1 MRNTRR
7 HAKTTRRH
15 VKNPRRSYLGV
26 YFSFSAR
33 VVVAKAR
40 CCREGARAPSHFLYS
55 GIQLIDSRTS
65 CFESYM
71 CRGLNTF
78 QYTILWVPY
87 SFLIVDLMYPKTA
100 FTSTKW
106 REPTWV
112 FISCEVG
119 INLSLEERDSG
130 DTPAHLAA
138 GRGQV
143 KVLKLL
149 REARGA
155 AAYTRIY

>member
-1 MRNTRR
+1 
-7 HAKTTRRH
+7 
-15 VKNPRRSYLGV
+15 
-26 YFSFSAR
+26 
-33 VVVAKAR
+33 
-40 CCREGARAPSHFLYS
+40 
-55 GIQLIDSRTS
+55 
-65 CFESYM
+65 
-71 CRGLNTF
+71 
-78 QYTILWVPY
+78 
-87 SFLIVDLMYPKTA
+87 MYPKTA